1 MTTIYCSYNIT
12 TKAAKTEVNIQI
24 MALHKEVIQSNK
36 MMSRRLAAQ
45 QLVTGNSKTEPTH
58 SYPKIFLQSES
69 ALFQGKAQLPCCKI
83 GRCVA
88 GIEIS
93 PWMGHRNMAS
103 RHLAFIHA
111 PTVLMREC
119 GPGNGF
125 NTQMWIHK
133 HPDRGNAK
141 EGPMKRDSALS
152 ETGRMKDTK
161 VGSQTEKRLGELP

>member
-1 MTTIYCSYNIT
+1 MTAIYCSYNIT

-93 PWMGHRNMAS
+93 PWMG
-103 RHLAFIHA
+103 
-111 PTVLMREC
+111 
-119 GPGNGF
+119 
-125 NTQMWIHK
+125 
-133 HPDRGNAK
+133 
-141 EGPMKRDSALS
+141 
-152 ETGRMKDTK
+152 
-161 VGSQTEKRLGELP
+161 SQEHGKSPFGVHSCANSFDA

>member
-1 MTTIYCSYNIT
+1 
-12 TKAAKTEVNIQI
+12 
-24 MALHKEVIQSNK
+24 
-36 MMSRRLAAQ
+36 MSRRLAAQ

-125 NTQMWIHK
+125 NTQMWMPK
-133 HPDRGNAK
+133 HLDRGNAK

-152 ETGRMKDTK
+152 GTDRMKDAK
-161 VGSQTEKRLGELP
+161 MGSQTEQRLGELP